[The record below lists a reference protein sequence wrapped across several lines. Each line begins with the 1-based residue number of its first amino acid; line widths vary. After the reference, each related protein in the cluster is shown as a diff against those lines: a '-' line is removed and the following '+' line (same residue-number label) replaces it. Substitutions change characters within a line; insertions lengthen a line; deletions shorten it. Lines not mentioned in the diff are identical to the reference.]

1 MKRGDILSR
10 VKEYDEMNISQ
21 IPALEVLNKIGY
33 TIISPEKAEQMRGNL
48 YNVVLKDILY
58 ERLTAINSFEFK
70 GCTYKFS
77 EKNIQQ
83 AILDI
88 DEALTDGLIKTNEK
102 IYDSLILGRSYP
114 ESLSVMDGTKSFN
127 LNYIDWENPENNV
140 FHVVEEF
147 SVEREDGQGTVRP
160 DIVTFINGIPFGVIE
175 CKKASISISQGI
187 SQMLRNQG
195 KEYIPQLFKFV
206 QIVVVTNKNETQY
219 ATTGT
224 PKKFWSL
231 WKEDKESNEYKWF
244 EETLVETVTC
254 RIPTVQD
261 KNIISL
267 FHPKRT
273 IEIMRFFTLYDKNVK
288 KIARYQQYFAIK
300 EIIRTIEETDRN
312 GNRQS
317 GVIWHT
323 QGSGKSLTMVMLSR
337 YILSQFADIHPQVLV
352 ITDRI
357 ELDSQIHQ
365 TFNHSRLRAERAIS
379 GRHLVELIN
388 NNGADIITSLVHK
401 FDTASKHQKP
411 VKSKNIFVLID
422 ESHRTQYGELNIK
435 MKKVF
440 PNACY
445 LGFTGTPLMKKDK
458 STMKK
463 FGGRMIHKYT
473 IKDGVEDGAIVPLL
487 YEGRL
492 VEQTVNRNAIDKRI
506 EMITRNLA
514 EKQAEELKKKWSK
527 FEAIASSEQRIRL
540 IADDIYIHY
549 TKFYKGTFA
558 KAMLATA
565 SKFDAIRYKESF
577 DEYGDLKTA
586 IVISPPDQREGY
598 DEVDEEPKDRVLK
611 FWNKMMEAYSD
622 PQKYE
627 DHIKSEFIDGDELE
641 ILIVVD
647 KLLTGFDAPRASVLY
662 VDKPMKEH
670 TLLQAIARVNRL
682 YEGKDFGLIVDY
694 RGLIQEL
701 DSAMRTY
708 SGAGL
713 ENFDGKDLEG
723 ALVDVISIVGKLRE
737 SYSNVVAIFK
747 GIKNKQDKEEYEL
760 LLGDEALRNDF
771 YNQLSNFGKY
781 LGIALESEHVYNAI
795 GEDDIKLYKR
805 EFKFY
810 QELRASVK
818 LRYSDTI
825 DHKEYE
831 AKMRNLMDTYIAAE
845 DIIQITAPVDILNEK
860 EFEDELMRLGSPR
873 AKADAIRTRMTKR
886 ISEKWDENPAYYKKF
901 SERIEEIIEQYKE
914 KRISELEYLEKMRNV
929 MNDFRKGYS
938 GTTYP
943 EKIKHN
949 IHAQAFYGVVKE
961 ELEDERYYEAGV
973 TELVAEDGPIYNYEG
988 ILAEIAME
996 VDVIIERHCKVD
1008 WHDNPDVHKKISQ
1021 EIDELLYLVKKK
1033 HFPKMT
1039 FDQIDTMI
1047 ENIKTVAL
1055 RRY

>member
-1 MKRGDILSR
+1 MSR
-10 VKEYDEMNISQ
+10 ATAYDELNISQ

-33 TIISPEKAEQMRGNL
+33 TIIPPERAEQMRGNL
-48 YNVVLKDILY
+48 YNVVLKEVLY
-58 ERLTAINSFEFK
+58 ERLNSINSFEFK
-70 GCTYKFS
+70 GKKHRFS

-102 IYDSLILGRSYP
+102 IFDSLILGRSYP
-114 ESLSVMDGTKSFN
+114 ENLSEMDGTKSFN
-127 LNYIDWENPENNV
+127 LNYIDWEQPDNNV

-175 CKKASISISQGI
+175 CKKASISIAQGI

-195 KEYIPQLFKFV
+195 KEYVPQLFKFV
-206 QIVVVTNKNETQY
+206 QIVMATNKNETQY

-231 WKEDKESNEYKWF
+231 WKEDVESDEYKWF
-244 EETLVETVTC
+244 EETLAHAVND
-254 RIPTVQD
+254 RIPTKQD
-261 KNIISL
+261 KNIVST
-267 FHPKRT
+267 FHPKR
-273 IEIMRFFTLYDKNVK
+273 IVELVRFFTLYDKNVK

-300 EIIRTIEETDRN
+300 EIIKTIQDFDKN

-317 GVIWHT
+317 GVVWHT
-323 QGSGKSLTMVMLSR
+323 QGSGKSLTMVMLAR
-337 YILSQFADIHPQVLV
+337 YLLSELAEVHPQVLV

-365 TFNHSRLRAERAIS
+365 TFNHSRLRAEKATS
-379 GRHLVELIN
+379 GRNLVELIN
-388 NNGADIITSLVHK
+388 SNGADIITSLVHK
-401 FDTASKHQKP
+401 FDTASKHQEP

-422 ESHRTQYGELNIK
+422 ESHRTQYGELHIK

-440 PNACY
+440 PSACY

-458 STMKK
+458 STMNK

-506 EMITRNLA
+506 EMITRNMS

-527 FEAIASSEQRIRL
+527 YEAIASSEQRIRL
-540 IADDIYIHY
+540 IADDIYVHY
-549 TKFYKGTFA
+549 TQFYKDTFA
-558 KAMLATA
+558 KAMLATS

-611 FWNKMMEAYSD
+611 FWNKMTEAYSD
-622 PQKYE
+622 SQKYE
-627 DHIKSEFIDGDELE
+627 DHMKSEFIDGDELE

-747 GIKNKQDKEEYEL
+747 GVKNKQDKEEYEL
-760 LLGDEALRNDF
+760 LLADESIRNDF
-771 YNQLSNFGKY
+771 YSELSNFGKY
-781 LGIALESEHVYNAI
+781 FGIALESEHVYNAL
-795 GEDDIKLYKR
+795 GQEDIKLYKR
-805 EFKFY
+805 ELKFY

-873 AKADAIRTRMTKR
+873 SKADAIRTRMTKR

-901 SERIEEIIEQYKE
+901 SERIEAIIEEYKN
-914 KRISELEYLEKMRNV
+914 KRISEAEYLDKMREV
-929 MNDFRKGYS
+929 MHDFRKGYS

-943 EKIKHN
+943 DEIKN
-949 IHAQAFYGVVKE
+949 EPHAQAFYGVIKE
-961 ELEDERYYEAGV
+961 VLEDKSYHESEYTDR
-973 TELVAEDGPIYNYEG
+973 VAEEKSIYGYED
-988 ILAEIAME
+988 ILANIAT
-996 VDVIIERHCKVD
+996 DVNVVIEKHSKVD
-1008 WHDNPDVHKKISQ
+1008 WHDNSDVHKIISR
-1021 EIDELLYLVKKK
+1021 EIDDLLYEVKKK
-1033 HFPKMT
+1033 HFPSMT
-1039 FDQIDTMI
+1039 FKQIDAMI

>member
-1 MKRGDILSR
+1 MKRGDTVSR

-83 AILDI
+83 AIFDI

-114 ESLSVMDGTKSFN
+114 ESLSEMDGTKSFN

-195 KEYIPQLFKFV
+195 KEHIPQLFKFV
-206 QIVVVTNKNETQY
+206 QIVMVTNKNETQY

-231 WKEDKESNEYKWF
+231 WKEDKESIEYKWF
-244 EETLVETVTC
+244 EETLAETVTC

-267 FHPKRT
+267 FHPKRV
-273 IEIMRFFTLYDKNVK
+273 IEIIRFFTLYDKNIK

-323 QGSGKSLTMVMLSR
+323 QGSGKSLSMVMLSR

-411 VKSKNIFVLID
+411 VKSRNIFVLID

-540 IADDIYIHY
+540 IADDIYVHY

-961 ELEDERYYEAGV
+961 VLEDERYYEAGV

-988 ILAEIAME
+988 ILADIAME